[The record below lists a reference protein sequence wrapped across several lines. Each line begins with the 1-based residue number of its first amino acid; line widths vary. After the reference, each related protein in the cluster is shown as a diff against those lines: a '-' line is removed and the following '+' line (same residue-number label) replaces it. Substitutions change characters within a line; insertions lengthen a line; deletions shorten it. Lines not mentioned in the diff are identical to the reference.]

1 MGTLCLKPW
10 NLSNWSYQAH
20 LPWPSTMLVWSLF
33 LSTSVLIVYLAY
45 VYKWVHYFNRS
56 HSFALFLYNTI
67 ATKSVKKAYD
77 ALLLDAGGTLLQLT
91 KPIEETYASIRRK
104 YVFFLLFM
112 LLLLLFTL
120 GIICYLWIRMKWF
133 GIGDST
139 LNSLIKSVFPGSLLQ
154 LTQRSEIDRLN
165 QFWFLI

>member
-1 MGTLCLKPW
+1 
-10 NLSNWSYQAH
+10 
-20 LPWPSTMLVWSLF
+20 MLVWSLF

-91 KPIEETYASIRRK
+91 KPIEETYASIGRK
-104 YVFFLLFM
+104 YIYFFM
-112 LLLLLFTL
+112 LLLLLFRL
-120 GIICYLWIRMKWF
+120 GIICYLWIRMK
-133 GIGDST
+133 
-139 LNSLIKSVFPGSLLQ
+139 
-154 LTQRSEIDRLN
+154 
-165 QFWFLI
+165 